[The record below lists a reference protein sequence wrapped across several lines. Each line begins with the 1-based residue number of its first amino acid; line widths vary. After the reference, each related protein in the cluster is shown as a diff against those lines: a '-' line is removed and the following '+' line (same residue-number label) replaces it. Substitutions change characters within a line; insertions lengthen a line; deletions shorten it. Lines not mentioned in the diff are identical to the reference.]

1 MANGRKEIAFDLDT
15 KMLQRYY
22 PGKDWKAA
30 YKDIRKFMLKH
41 NFEWRQGSVYVS
53 QKGKTFFETANM
65 LNSLSTEQSWLN
77 VCMRDC
83 TVTNVGRMHDQTYL
97 FSKERLLQKLEKGKD
112 VKAKTSEK
120 EKEEEEEI

>member
-1 MANGRKEIAFDLDT
+1 
-15 KMLQRYY
+15 
-22 PGKDWKAA
+22 
-30 YKDIRKFMLKH
+30 MLK
-41 NFEWRQGSVYVS
+41 NGFSWQQGSVYVS
-53 QKGKTFFETANM
+53 NGLWTNPELTDYLDQLESK
-65 LNSLSTEQSWLN
+65 QPWLN

-112 VKAKTSEK
+112 VNAKTSEK

>member
-30 YKDIRKFMLKH
+30 YKDIRKFMVKH
-41 NFEWRQGSVYVS
+41 DFEWRQGSVYVS
-53 QKGKTFFETANM
+53 QKGKTFWETANM
-65 LNSLSTEQSWLN
+65 LNNLSTEQSWLN

-83 TVTNVGRMHDQTYL
+83 TVTNVGRIHDQTYL
-97 FSKERLLQKLEKGKD
+97 FSKERLLQKLDKSEVKD
-112 VKAKTSEK
+112 VKAA

>member
-1 MANGRKEIAFDLDT
+1 MANGKKEIAFDLDT

-22 PGKDWKAA
+22 PGRDWRAA
-30 YKDIRKFMLKH
+30 YKDIRRFMSE
-41 NFEWRQGSVYVS
+41 NDFEWRQGSVYVS
-53 QKGKTFFETANM
+53 QKSKTFFDVNNM
-65 LNSLSTEQSWLN
+65 LDDLSFQQPWLSLC
-77 VCMRDC
+77 VRDC

-120 EKEEEEEI
+120 EEEEEI